1 MPLDTGLL
9 IAGASILTVAI
20 TKLKFYIK
28 KNGTWTCSCGFL
40 DKPLLDDDEI
50 CVKEFELSDN
60 IKGIYVMPKGNN
72 HLHHSHNSHHD
83 EHTDSEHESKE

>member
-1 MPLDTGLL
+1 MPLETGY
-9 IAGASILTVAI
+9 IVAGASLLTVAI

-28 KNGTWTCSCGFL
+28 KNGSWTCGCGFL

-60 IKGIYVMPKGNN
+60 IKGIYVMPKGKH
-72 HLHHSHNSHHD
+72 HLHHIHHD
-83 EHTDSEHESKE
+83 EHNDTDNE